1 MMDILHVGMLHYDS
15 FAYHLNFDPDQWG
28 MSIQSITPD
37 SISHVIPDSFDVVVT
52 TCEYDPV
59 SIDMVRHI
67 KALGIP
73 VLLVLDGVLEWR
85 NNWDRPFD
93 RNDAVQVPFLLPAFS
108 DKIGLFHPSAE
119 TLAVRPFSMNDRPK
133 ESPLYDILK
142 TDVSLFFTP
151 K

>member
-93 RNDAVQVPFLLPAFS
+93 RNDAV
-108 DKIGLFHPSAE
+108 
-119 TLAVRPFSMNDRPK
+119 
-133 ESPLYDILK
+133 
-142 TDVSLFFTP
+142 
-151 K
+151 